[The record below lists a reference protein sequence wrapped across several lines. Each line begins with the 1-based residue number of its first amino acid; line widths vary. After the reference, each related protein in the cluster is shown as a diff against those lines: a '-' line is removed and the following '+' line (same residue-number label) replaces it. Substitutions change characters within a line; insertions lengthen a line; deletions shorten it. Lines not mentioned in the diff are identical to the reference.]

1 MYLLVHVDYA
11 FGSAQQV
18 AVTVA
23 DQGAQLVAVF
33 VDIGTKLLL
42 KPAHNRDWVLKCIF
56 PRFELPGIGSLI
68 RSHFFEVVVCDG
80 RDAKKGSGCCPEG
93 AVRDAEIS
101 PSVSIIKV
109 DKIPSYLH
117 LGADAV

>member
-11 FGSAQQV
+11 FGSAQKV

-33 VDIGTKLLL
+33 IHIGAKLLL
-42 KPAHNRDWVLKCIF
+42 EPAHNRDWVLKCIF
-56 PRFELPGIGSLI
+56 PRLELPGIGSLI
-68 RSHFFEVVVCDG
+68 RGHLFEVVVCNEC
-80 RDAKKGSGCCPEG
+80 DAKEGSGCCPEG

-101 PSVSIIKV
+101 PSIRS
-109 DKIPSYLH
+109 SRLTR
-117 LGADAV
+117 